1 MIMSFNLIA
10 HIRILSAEMT
20 IKSNIFM
27 KYTPILSILLLS
39 VIISA
44 CGGDYRQRAS
54 GQPSEI
60 VVAMDSSRI
69 EGPIGQALNDTY
81 GEYITTMP
89 RREPLYDVRF
99 RDFKS
104 QAELENIQKSRNL
117 IFAGTLD
124 EDTNIGMFLRSIL
137 SEDVQNRVRNG
148 ELREISLRDRWYRDQ
163 WIVIYTGT
171 DEQEIA
177 QRIRNGSRG
186 QLNALYDMELARWTE
201 EVYRR
206 GEQPLLA
213 DTLMMEHGFKI
224 RVQHDYERG
233 IDTTDF
239 VSLRRY
245 LPENDRWIWF
255 HWIDGVENFDAVTE
269 EWIHAKRDSLLEIY
283 IRGTREDA
291 FTRTDRRR
299 SMETRSIQI
308 NGKPTYESKGM
319 WVMND
324 FSMGGPFINYTI
336 YDETQ
341 QRIYF
346 MEFGQ
351 FSPRYRQRRFLYQFE
366 AIARTFETDP
376 NFRIGNLTS
385 QQVETTA
392 VTE

>member
-1 MIMSFNLIA
+1 MSFNLIG

-27 KYTPILSILLLS
+27 KYTPVLSVLLLA
-39 VIISA
+39 IIVSA
-44 CGGDYRQRAS
+44 CGGDYRQRAQ

-81 GEYITTMP
+81 GEYIRTMP
-89 RREPLYDVRF
+89 RREPMYDLRF

-104 QAELENIQKSRNL
+104 QAELESVQKSRNL

-124 EDTNIGMFLRSIL
+124 EQTNIGMFLRSIL
-137 SEDVQNRVRNG
+137 SEDVQNRVKSG
-148 ELREISLRDRWYRDQ
+148 ELREITLRDRWYRDQ

-171 DEQEIA
+171 DETEIA

-186 QLNALYDMELARWTE
+186 QMNALYELELERWTE

-213 DTLMMEHGFKI
+213 DTLMMQHGFKI
-224 RVQHDYERG
+224 RVQHDYVKG

-245 LPENDRWIWF
+245 LEDNDRWIWF
-255 HWIDGVENFDAVTE
+255 HWIDGVKSIDFVTQ

-283 IRGTREDA
+283 IRGSRPEA
-291 FTRTDRRR
+291 FTRTDHRR
-299 SMETRSIQI
+299 SLETRTIQI
-308 NGKPTYESKGM
+308 NGKTTYESKGM

-324 FSMGGPFINYTI
+324 FSMGGPFINYLI
-336 YDETQ
+336 FDDVQ
-341 QRIYF
+341 QRLYF

-351 FSPRYRQRRFLYQFE
+351 FSPRFRQRRFLYQFE

-376 NFRIGNLTS
+376 NFKIGAEPTS
-385 QQVETTA
+385 SEPESAKTI
-392 VTE
+392 TE

>member
-1 MIMSFNLIA
+1 MRF
-10 HIRILSAEMT
+10 
-20 IKSNIFM
+20 F
-27 KYTPILSILLLS
+27 PILSILLVALLA
-39 VIISA
+39 SA

-54 GQPSEI
+54 GQPSEV

-69 EGPIGQALNDTY
+69 EGPIGLALTDTY
-81 GEYITTMP
+81 GAYIRTMP
-89 RREPLYDVRF
+89 RREPMYDIKF
-99 RDFKS
+99 RDFKT
-104 QAELENIQKSRNL
+104 QAELQSIQKSRNL

-124 EDTNIGMFLRSIL
+124 EDSNTGMFLRSIL
-137 SEDVQNRVRNG
+137 SQDVQNRVRSG
-148 ELREISLRDRWYRDQ
+148 ELREITLRDRWYRDQ

-177 QRIRNGSRG
+177 ERIRNGSRG
-186 QLNALYDMELARWTE
+186 QLKSLYDIELERWTE

-245 LPENDRWIWF
+245 LPDNDRWIWF
-255 HWIDGVENFDAVTE
+255 HWIDGVENFDTVTQ
-269 EWIHAKRDSLLEIY
+269 EWIHARRDSLLEIY

-299 SMETRSIQI
+299 SLETSYMLL
-308 NGKPTYESKGM
+308 NGRPTYESKGM

-324 FSMGGPFINYTI
+324 YSMGGPFINYTM
-336 YDETQ
+336 YDARQ
-341 QRIYF
+341 KRIYL

-376 NFRIGNLTS
+376 NFQMG
-385 QQVETTA
+385 A
-392 VTE
+392 WKTEQTVNQAPEK

>member
-1 MIMSFNLIA
+1 MSFNLIA
-10 HIRILSAEMT
+10 HIRILSADMT

-27 KYTPILSILLLS
+27 KYTPILSLLLLS
-39 VIISA
+39 ILISA

-54 GQPSEI
+54 GQPSEV

-69 EGPIGQALNDTY
+69 EGPIGQAISDTY
-81 GEYITTMP
+81 GEYISTMP
-89 RREPLYDVRF
+89 RRQPMYDLRF

-104 QAELENIQKSRNL
+104 QSELESVQKSRNL

-148 ELREISLRDRWYRDQ
+148 ELREITLRDRWYRDQ

-177 QRIRNGSRG
+177 ERIRNGSRG
-186 QLNALYDMELARWTE
+186 QMNSLFEMELARWTE

-213 DTLMMEHGFKI
+213 DTLMMDHGFKI
-224 RVQHDYERG
+224 RVQHDYVKG

-245 LPENDRWIWF
+245 LEDNDRWIWF
-255 HWIDGVENFDAVTE
+255 HWIDDVENFDRVTD

-299 SMETRSIQI
+299 SMETKAIQL

-324 FSMGGPFINYTI
+324 YSMGGPFINYTI
-336 YDETQ
+336 YDEAQ
-341 QRIYF
+341 KRIYL

-351 FSPRYRQRRFLYQFE
+351 FSPRYPQRSFLYQFE
-366 AIARTFETDP
+366 AIARTFETNP
-376 NFRIGNLTS
+376 NFQPGMTPIQPAES
-385 QQVETTA
+385 ETIS
-392 VTE
+392 E